1 MFQHGISD
9 CSGRKLLLGE
19 ATSES
24 IQQIL
29 EYPKEAGEEIFAGF
43 VVPAVPLIQHLWMY
57 HWLLCISVTFQ

>member
-43 VVPAVPLIQHLWMY
+43 VVPAVPLIQQLWMY
-57 HWLLCISVTFQ
+57 H